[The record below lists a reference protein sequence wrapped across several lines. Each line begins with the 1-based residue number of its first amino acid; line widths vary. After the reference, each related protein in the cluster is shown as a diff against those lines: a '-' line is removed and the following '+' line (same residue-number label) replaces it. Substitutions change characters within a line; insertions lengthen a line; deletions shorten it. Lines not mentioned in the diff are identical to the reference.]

1 MDDVRDRVRALLPPI
16 VETKV
21 TGEANVLQL
30 FEIKMK
36 DKSVKKIAGC
46 RVSNGLV
53 EKAKH
58 ARVVRNGETVH
69 EGGYSHSNA
78 VNDLLTCAVLG
89 SLETMRHLKKDVM
102 EARKGTECG
111 LSVAGFEDLQEGDMI
126 QMFERIE
133 KPGLL

>member
-30 FEIKMK
+30 FEIQMK
-36 DKSVKKIAGC
+36 DKSVKKVAGC

-53 EKAKH
+53 EKSKH
-58 ARVVRNGETVH
+58 ARVIRNGETVH
-69 EGGYSHSNA
+69 EGA
-78 VNDLLTCAVLG
+78 CLLSYPRNNHLTYYTSG
-89 SLETMRHLKKDVM
+89 SLDTMRHLKKDVT

-111 LSVAGFEDLQEGDMI
+111 LSVATFDDLREGDMI